1 MPIDTVA
8 IWHGVE
14 RPPQAQGSS
23 NPTTV
28 SVSSL
33 AGPAAQAPAG
43 LLCQT
48 GFNFASLE
56 VFTAE
61 RGGSD
66 VESGR
71 GSVASKVG
79 APGTEEAC
87 LVAAG

>member
-33 AGPAAQAPAG
+33 AGPA
-43 LLCQT
+43 
-48 GFNFASLE
+48 SLP
-56 VFTAE
+56 VG
-61 RGGSD
+61 GGSD

-71 GSVASKVG
+71 GSVACEVG